1 MSYEIKIKNK
11 KVFDFYNANKH
22 LNFEEMCCLMVDVL
36 EKISMSTDTSVN
48 KTLGEKVLTSINSL
62 NTQVQNM
69 DKLFENK
76 FDSFKKEYTAELNTI
91 LRNVH
96 DDKIIQVLKD
106 YNESLQDKTK
116 NLFNDIFPKNN
127 EIITNH
133 IRNSFSTFDSIINSS
148 EARINNT
155 INEKLSDIHSI
166 GITQNKIA
174 ENVTAI
180 INKFNNSSSKGNF
193 SENSLMDIL
202 TFLYP
207 YGNVEHVGNKL
218 SNSGDIHLNRKD
230 KTTIIFENKEYEK
243 TVVQAEV
250 DKFVNNIVLN
260 QCDGIMLSQSSQIIF
275 KDDFEINFN
284 GDSILVYICNVN
296 YDISKIRT
304 AISIIDHLK
313 EKKESIQKQEHSII
327 ISHDDFD
334 IINKEYNILVNQK
347 KCIIKT
353 LTDCFNKNIEEIRQL
368 RVPALEVILQKQF
381 GIKLSDEEICQYCQ
395 KLCKNKAGISA
406 HLKSCENYKN
416 SINNINNINKLIN

>member
-1 MSYEIKIKNK
+1 MDKYKIILHNK

-22 LNFEEMCCLMVDVL
+22 LNFEEMSCLMVDVL
-36 EKISMSTDTSVN
+36 EKISTSTDTSVN

-62 NTQVQNM
+62 NAQVQNI

-91 LRNVH
+91 LRSVH

-116 NLFNDIFPKNN
+116 NLFNDVFPKNN

-133 IRNSFSTFDSIINSS
+133 IRNSFSTFDTIINSS

-155 INEKLSDIHSI
+155 INEKLGDIHSI

-193 SENSLMDIL
+193 SENSLMDVL

-207 YGNVEHVGNKL
+207 YGNLEHVGNKL

-230 KTTIIFENKEYEK
+230 KTKIIFENKEYEK

-250 DKFVNNIVLN
+250 DKFINNVVLN
-260 QCDGIMLSQSSQIIF
+260 ECDGIMLSQSSQIIF

-313 EKKESIQKQEHSII
+313 EKKEIIKKQQHSII
-327 ISHDDFD
+327 LSQDEID
-334 IINKEYNILVNQK
+334 IINKEYNILLNQK
-347 KCIIKT
+347 KLIIKT

-368 RVPALEVILQKQF
+368 RVPGLEFILQKQY
-381 GIKLSDEEICQYCQ
+381 GIKLSDEEYCPYCQ
-395 KLCKNKAGISA
+395 KLCKNKAGVSA
-406 HLKSCENYKN
+406 HLKSCENYKA
-416 SINNINNINKLIN
+416 SIHFVK

>member
-1 MSYEIKIKNK
+1 
-11 KVFDFYNANKH
+11 
-22 LNFEEMCCLMVDVL
+22 
-36 EKISMSTDTSVN
+36 
-48 KTLGEKVLTSINSL
+48 
-62 NTQVQNM
+62 
-69 DKLFENK
+69 
-76 FDSFKKEYTAELNTI
+76 
-91 LRNVH
+91 VH
-96 DDKIIQVLKD
+96 DDKITQVLKD

-116 NLFNDIFPKNN
+116 ILFNEIFPKNN
-127 EIITNH
+127 ELITNN
-133 IRNSFSTFDSIINSS
+133 IRNSFSNFDTIINST
-148 EARINNT
+148 EARIQHT
-155 INEKLSDIHSI
+155 LNEKLSDIQSI

-193 SENSLMDIL
+193 SENSLMDVL

-207 YGNVEHVGNKL
+207 YGNLEHVGNKL

-230 KTTIIFENKEYEK
+230 KTKIIFENKEYEK

-250 DKFVNNIVLN
+250 DKFINNVVLN
-260 QCDGIMLSQSSQIIF
+260 NCDGIMLSQSSQIIF

-313 EKKESIQKQEHSII
+313 EKKEIIKKQQHSII
-327 ISHDDFD
+327 LSQDEID
-334 IINKEYNILVNQK
+334 IINKEYNILLNQK
-347 KCIIKT
+347 KIIIKT

-368 RVPALEVILQKQF
+368 RVPGLEFILQKQY
-381 GIKLSDEEICQYCQ
+381 GIKLSDEEYCPHCQ

-406 HLKSCENYKN
+406 HLKSCEIYKA
-416 SINNINNINKLIN
+416 SIHFVK

>member
-1 MSYEIKIKNK
+1 MAYKLTINNK

-22 LNFEEMCCLMVDVL
+22 LVFEEMSCLMVDVL
-36 EKISMSTDTSVN
+36 EKISMNTDTSVN
-48 KTLGEKVLTSINSL
+48 KSLGEKVLMSINYL
-62 NTQVQNM
+62 NSQVQNM
-69 DKLFENK
+69 DTLFENK
-76 FDSFKKEYTAELNTI
+76 FDCFKKEYTAELNTI

-96 DDKIIQVLKD
+96 DDKINQVLKE

-116 NLFNDIFPKNN
+116 NLLNDFFPKNN
-127 EIITNH
+127 EILTNH
-133 IRNSFSTFDSIINSS
+133 IRNSFSSFDTIINSS
-148 EARINNT
+148 ETRINNT
-155 INEKLSDIHSI
+155 INEKLNDIHSI
-166 GITQNKIA
+166 GVTQNKIA

-193 SENSLMDIL
+193 SENSLMEIL

-207 YGNVEHVGNKL
+207 YGNVEHVGSKL

-250 DKFVNNIVLN
+250 DKFVNNVVLN
-260 QCDGIMLSQSSQIIF
+260 ECDGIMLSQSSQIIF

-313 EKKESIQKQEHSII
+313 EKKESIQKEQYSIV
-327 ISHDDFD
+327 ISHDDID

-368 RVPALEVILQKQF
+368 RVPALEFILQKQF

-395 KLCKNKAGISA
+395 KICKNKAGISA

-416 SINNINNINKLIN
+416 SLNNLNNLNKP